1 MQLKSQKEVSS
12 GTGHWTQHVPV
23 QRICHSIAR
32 GKLTDSGSNFGKTL
46 PSLPPRCYCW
56 AWCDGMEISL
66 VLWAERCQLCPLPNS
81 CSPSATHWCSK
92 AVQELFSC
100 DWNIGVLSTLAWSQ
114 KSNPPPYRLSWRKLT
129 PSQPHSVQQDN
140 KNVCA
145 VWKLSGGSWV

>member
-56 AWCDGMEISL
+56 AWCDGMENLFGPLGWAVPVVSPPKLLLTLSHSL
-66 VLWAERCQLCPLPNS
+66 VQQSCAGALQLWLK
-81 CSPSATHWCSK
+81 HWC
-92 AVQELFSC
+92 AVNTGLVTKVKPTTLQIVLKKINSLPTT
-100 DWNIGVLSTLAWSQ
+100 LSTARQQ
-114 KSNPPPYRLSWRKLT
+114 KCLCCVET
-129 PSQPHSVQQDN
+129 
-140 KNVCA
+140 
-145 VWKLSGGSWV
+145 